1 MCYANLGTLICQACG
16 RRVGEQPVGTT
27 PCLAGCG
34 KYVSRVTGAV
44 VRGECGVCSE
54 AKEQRSQMT
63 MRLNR
68 AFSKYLTFVDSRAKG
83 DISPSSRYYHQLEV
97 EIQGNYVPLL
107 VNRHLA
113 FEFSLN
119 HHFTFYDSHG
129 FTTFTVAFSESSCS
143 SQLRFYAFQ

>member
-1 MCYANLGTLICQACG
+1 MCYANLGTLVCQACG

-54 AKEQRSQMT
+54 AKEQRSQLT

-68 AFSKYLTFVDSRAKG
+68 AFGK
-83 DISPSSRYYHQLEV
+83 
-97 EIQGNYVPLL
+97 
-107 VNRHLA
+107 
-113 FEFSLN
+113 
-119 HHFTFYDSHG
+119 
-129 FTTFTVAFSESSCS
+129 
-143 SQLRFYAFQ
+143 